1 MKRVLIVDD
10 NAQNLYLLRALL
22 QGNGFVVDE
31 ARHGAE
37 ALVKARAALPDVVI
51 SDLLMPVVD
60 GYTLLREW
68 RADERTRSIP
78 FIVYTATFTEARDQ
92 QLAMSL
98 GADAFIVKPTE
109 PAELMTLLRAVL
121 DRIASGQQH
130 PEPANP
136 PGEKFLLGEYNA
148 VLFGKLEKKAL
159 LLEHANRQLEDEMAV
174 RKRTERALRESEE
187 RFRATFERAPVG
199 IAHVGVD
206 GKFLRVNDKLCEV
219 THRSREDLLSLTFLE
234 LTATDERATTEA
246 GLQDLVAGRV
256 SELSWEK
263 RYLRKDASVFWAS
276 LVATLIRD
284 AAGAPLYFIFV
295 FTDLTQ
301 QKALEEQLRQAQKLE
316 AIGQLAGGIA
326 HDFNNL
332 LTVISGYCELIL
344 TEPNLQ
350 ASTQESAQAI
360 REAGERA
367 IGLVRQLLGFSRRTI
382 LQPRVIDL
390 NDAVLNAG
398 KLLGRL
404 IGADVALTTKLRST
418 SSRVKVDPSQLDQ
431 VLMNLAVNA
440 RDAMPR
446 GGQLT
451 IETADVLLSK
461 GGSAPHLDCP
471 EGRYVMLAM
480 SDTGTGMT
488 PDVQARIF
496 EPFFTTKEVGKGTG
510 LGLAMVFGIV
520 RQSGGGIYVYSEPGH
535 GSTFKIYLP
544 AVDAQPV
551 AAGATLPVDR
561 LRGAETILFV
571 EDDESVRKLTVASL
585 QGLGYRVIS
594 APDGRAALQMALA
607 EARAPDLLLTDVVM
621 PGIGGPEL
629 ARRMRER
636 FPNVKVTFT
645 SGYTDDSVVRHGLL
659 DSSVAFIQ
667 KPYTPASLASRVRQI
682 LDAKAESAT

>member
-1 MKRVLIVDD
+1 MKRALIVDD
-10 NAQNLYLLRALL
+10 NAQNLYLLRVLL

-37 ALVKARAALPDVVI
+37 ALVRARAALPDLVV

-68 RADERTRSIP
+68 RADERTRAIP
-78 FIVYTATFTEARDQ
+78 FIVYTATFTEPRDE

-109 PAELMTLLRAVL
+109 PAELMARLKAVL
-121 DRIASGQQH
+121 AKLESGEPRRE
-130 PEPANP
+130 PEAP
-136 PGEKFLLGEYNA
+136 PSEKFLLGEYNA

-159 LLEHANRQLEDEMAV
+159 LLEQANRQLEDEMAV

-199 IAHVGVD
+199 IAHVNVD
-206 GKFLRVNDKLCEV
+206 GKFLRVNDKLCEI
-219 THRSREDLLSLTFLE
+219 TQRSREQLLGLTFPD
-234 LTATDERATTEA
+234 LTVPDERAATEA
-246 GLQDLVAGRV
+246 ALQDLLTGRV
-256 SELSWEK
+256 SALSWEK
-263 RYLRKDASVFWAS
+263 RYLRKDDSVFWAS

-284 AAGAPLYFIFV
+284 AAGAPAYFIFV
-295 FTDLTQ
+295 LSDLTEH
-301 QKALEEQLRQAQKLE
+301 KALEDQLRQAQKLE
-316 AIGQLAGGIA
+316 AVGQLAGGVA

-332 LTVISGYCELIL
+332 LTVISGYCDLIL
-344 TEPNLQ
+344 SEPNLQ
-350 ASTQESAQAI
+350 EAVREPAEAI

-367 IGLVRQLLGFSRRTI
+367 IALVRQLLGFSRRTI
-382 LQPRVIDL
+382 LQPRVMDL
-390 NDAVLNAG
+390 NEAVLNAG

-404 IGADVALTTKLRST
+404 IGADVTLTTTLASGL
-418 SSRVKVDPSQLDQ
+418 SRVKVDPGHLDQ

-451 IETADVLLSK
+451 IETADVVLS
-461 GGSAPHLDCP
+461 GAGRGPHLDCAD
-471 EGRYVMLAM
+471 GRYVMLAI

-488 PDVQARIF
+488 PEVQARIF
-496 EPFFTTKEVGKGTG
+496 EPFFTTKQVGKGTG

-520 RQSGGGIYVYSEPGH
+520 RQSDGGIYVYSEPGH

-544 AVDAQPV
+544 AVDAEPAV
-551 AAGATLPVDR
+551 AAAPALEHG
-561 LRGAETILFV
+561 LRGSETILFV

-585 QGLGYRVIS
+585 RTLGYRVLS
-594 APDGRAALQMALA
+594 APDGRVALEMALA
-607 EARAPDLLLTDVVM
+607 EERAPDLLLTDVVM
-621 PGIGGPEL
+621 PGLGGPEL
-629 ARRMRER
+629 ARRMRQR
-636 FPNVKVTFT
+636 FPNIKVTFT

-667 KPYTPASLASRVRQI
+667 KPYTPASLASKVRQM
-682 LDAKAESAT
+682 LDEHTAGTP